1 MNSCSVLPRC
11 PLASRI
17 AAAETYPSRPVRIL
31 VATSAGGGTDLV
43 ARFIAQWL
51 TERLGQSF
59 FVENRAGGGNNIG
72 TEMAAR
78 SPADGYTLFMANT
91 VNTINNSLYQKLNY
105 NFIADFA
112 PVANVMGTPLLVLVH
127 PSVAAKN
134 AAELIALAKASPGK
148 LNLAS
153 GGVGSTG
160 HMSAELFQMMAG
172 IKFTHVP
179 YRGEA
184 PALTDLI
191 AGQAQVMVSTTG
203 SSLQYARAGTVRALA
218 TTTDD
223 RVARTARRAAAVE
236 DGAGLSGQRLERP
249 LCAER
254 NASGDHHLAQQ
265 GGEPRDSRSE
275 DQGAH
280 RQPRGRRAA
289 RFAGGL
295 RPDDRGRHRQVGQGR
310 AVLRRARELNARAL
324 RAGSRSADQCGGG
337 SIRAGTHGSDRV
349 QGRGAANS
357 ACRLYLFET
366 GQIPSSCNAAIRSL
380 SERSGH
386 SASRAYRAGPMST
399 RLSRLVMIDL
409 HARKSVLACWRHWSF
424 AP

>member
-1 MNSCSVLPRC
+1 MRAFVKRRELLLGLAALPVA
-11 PLASRI
+11 LRI
-17 AAAETYPSRPVRIL
+17 AVAETYPSRPVRIL

-59 FVENRAGGGNNIG
+59 FVENRPGGGNNIG

-127 PSVAAKN
+127 PSVAANN

-191 AGQAQVMVSTTG
+191 AGQAQLMVSTTG

-223 RVARTARRAAAVE
+223 RVAELPDVPP
-236 DGAGLSGQRLERP
+236 LSKTLPGYQANAWSG
-249 LCAER
+249 LCAPKGTPAEIITLLNKEVNLAMADPRIKER
-254 NASGDHHLAQQ
+254 IASLGGVALPGSPQDYGRTIAADTEKWAKVVQFSGAQ
-265 GGEPRDSRSE
+265 
-275 DQGAH
+275 
-280 RQPRGRRAA
+280 
-289 RFAGGL
+289 
-295 RPDDRGRHRQVGQGR
+295 V
-310 AVLRRARELNARAL
+310 N
-324 RAGSRSADQCGGG
+324 
-337 SIRAGTHGSDRV
+337 
-349 QGRGAANS
+349 
-357 ACRLYLFET
+357 
-366 GQIPSSCNAAIRSL
+366 
-380 SERSGH
+380 
-386 SASRAYRAGPMST
+386 
-399 RLSRLVMIDL
+399 
-409 HARKSVLACWRHWSF
+409 
-424 AP
+424 

>member
-1 MNSCSVLPRC
+1 MTAFVERRELLLGLAALPV
-11 PLASRI
+11 ASRI
-17 AAAETYPSRPVRIL
+17 AVAETYPSRPVRIL
-31 VATSAGGGTDLV
+31 VGTSAGGGTDLV

-59 FVENRAGGGNNIG
+59 FVENRPGGGNNIG

-127 PSVAAKN
+127 PSLVAKN

-191 AGQAQVMVSTTG
+191 AGQAQLMVSTTG

-223 RVARTARRAAAVE
+223 RVAELPDVPPLSKTVPGYRANAW
-236 DGAGLSGQRLERP
+236 SG
-249 LCAER
+249 LCAPKGTP
-254 NASGDHHLAQQ
+254 AGDHHLAQQ
-265 GGEPRDSRSE
+265 GGEPRDGRSE

-280 RQPRGRRAA
+280 RQPWRCRAA
-289 RFAGGL
+289 RLAGGL
-295 RPDDRGRHRQVGQGR
+295 RPNDRGRHRQVGQGR
-310 AVLRRARELNARAL
+310 AVLRRARELNSLVL
-324 RAGSRSADQCGGG
+324 RG
-337 SIRAGTHGSDRV
+337 
-349 QGRGAANS
+349 
-357 ACRLYLFET
+357 E
-366 GQIPSSCNAAIRSL
+366 L
-380 SERSGH
+380 SF
-386 SASRAYRAGPMST
+386 
-399 RLSRLVMIDL
+399 
-409 HARKSVLACWRHWSF
+409 RH
-424 AP
+424 PVRCEPR

>member
-1 MNSCSVLPRC
+1 MNALVTRRELLLGLAALPSALS
-11 PLASRI
+11 LASRT
-17 AAAETYPSRPVRIL
+17 ALAETYPTRPVRIL

-59 FVENRAGGGNNIG
+59 VVENRPGGGNNIG

-78 SPADGYTLFMANT
+78 APADGYTLFMANT
-91 VNTINNSLYQKLNY
+91 VNAINNSLYQKLNY

-127 PSVAAKN
+127 PSVKAQN

-153 GGVGSTG
+153 GGIGSTG

-203 SSLQYARAGTVRALA
+203 SSLQYAKAGTLRALA

-223 RVARTARRAAAVE
+223 RVAE
-236 DGAGLSGQRLERP
+236 LPGLQPLSQTVPGYQANGWNG
-249 LCAER
+249 LCAPK
-254 NASGDHHLAQQ
+254 AT
-265 GGEPRDSRSE
+265 P
-275 DQGAH
+275 
-280 RQPRGRRAA
+280 
-289 RFAGGL
+289 
-295 RPDDRGRHRQVGQGR
+295 
-310 AVLRRARELNARAL
+310 
-324 RAGSRSADQCGGG
+324 
-337 SIRAGTHGSDRV
+337 
-349 QGRGAANS
+349 
-357 ACRLYLFET
+357 
-366 GQIPSSCNAAIRSL
+366 AAIITLLNKEVNLAMADPKIKERMASL
-380 SERSGH
+380 GGVALPGSPEDYGRTIAADTEKWGKVVQFSG
-386 SASRAYRAGPMST
+386 AQ
-399 RLSRLVMIDL
+399 VN
-409 HARKSVLACWRHWSF
+409 
-424 AP
+424 